1 VISGQLSERTVM
13 KAQHYRELIVW
24 QRAMQLVK
32 EIYNLSKKL
41 PKEELYELS
50 SQMQRAAVSVPSNI
64 AEGQARDGKKEF
76 IQFLKIAR
84 GSKAELQ
91 TQLLICVD
99 IGYLSE
105 SEINTA
111 MNLAEETGKMI
122 SSLILKLTADN

>member
-1 VISGQLSERTVM
+1 M

-41 PKEELYELS
+41 PKEELYGLS